1 MAISPTAE
9 GFRAS
14 FRRPSFTLAE
24 IMWRWT
30 AGGTAAALLLFSL
43 VEYLDTLPVT
53 NGELL
58 FLRTRH
64 PYLVGEAIAHIF
76 RGSLSRIVIASLL
89 AAFLLGV
96 IWILAASIGRIAT
109 VRGLLEYFRGHSV
122 DEASRGGISDAEK
135 GVTNG
140 VSANAPLAAVLRLN
154 FLRVAVAVA
163 AVFGFAGASILAGF
177 ASPDANPQPGLA
189 FLLFLPVA
197 GLICWAWWSLN
208 WLLSLAA
215 VFAVRDGEDA
225 VGAISAAVTF
235 CRERFGPVSAVST
248 WTGLAH
254 LIAFVSASIV
264 SSLPLGFA
272 GVVPWRLVASAV
284 IFVTLVYLAVAD
296 WLYMARLAGYVCIAE
311 MPEALLAPPPPA
323 SVPPPVAAPPVQTTI
338 DRDEPILSD
347 LPNLAADY

>member
-1 MAISPTAE
+1 MAISPTGE
-9 GFRAS
+9 GFRAA
-14 FRRPSFTLAE
+14 FRRPALTLAE
-24 IMWRWT
+24 IIWRWT
-30 AGGTAAALLLFSL
+30 AGGTAAALLIFSL
-43 VEYLDTLPVT
+43 VEYLNTLPVT

-64 PYLVGEAIAHIF
+64 PYLVGEAIAHIL
-76 RGSLSRIVIASLL
+76 RGNLSRAVIAGLL
-89 AAFLLGV
+89 AGLMLGLL
-96 IWILAASIGRIAT
+96 WIVAASVGRIAT
-109 VRGLLEYFRGHSV
+109 VRGLLEYFSGNDADGVPSV
-122 DEASRGGISDAEK
+122 RESGAASDVLR
-135 GVTNG
+135 NG
-140 VSANAPLAAVLRLN
+140 SPLTAVLRLN

-177 ASPDANPQPGLA
+177 ASPAANPQPGLA
-189 FLLFLPVA
+189 FLLFLLVA

-225 VGAISAAVTF
+225 GGAISAAVTF

-254 LIAFVSASIV
+254 LIAFVGASIV

-272 GVVPWRLVASAV
+272 GAVPWRLVALAV
-284 IFVTLVYLAVAD
+284 IFVTLAYLVVAD
-296 WLYMARLAGYVCIAE
+296 WLYIARLAGYVCIAE
-311 MPEALLAPPPPA
+311 MPEAQLASLPPAPAPPAPITGPPI
-323 SVPPPVAAPPVQTTI
+323 QTTI

-347 LPNLAADY
+347 LPNLAVET